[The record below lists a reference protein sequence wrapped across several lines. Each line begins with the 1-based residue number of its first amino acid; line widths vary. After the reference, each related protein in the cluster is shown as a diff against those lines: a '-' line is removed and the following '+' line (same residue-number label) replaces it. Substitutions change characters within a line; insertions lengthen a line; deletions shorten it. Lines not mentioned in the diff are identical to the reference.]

1 MLRHAMHHTTII
13 DPLCGNRISA
23 CTYDATCL
31 LIATLQKLW
40 YSVLQSTSCRKGETT
55 GAIIIAEIVLM
66 HVHEGIAGRSPSGKV
81 IVDID
86 KYEPIARLGGNYYG
100 RIKEVF
106 KLSRPDN
113 AQMHKRAE
121 QLQTQVGRL

>member
-1 MLRHAMHHTTII
+1 M
-13 DPLCGNRISA
+13 P
-23 CTYDATCL
+23 
-31 LIATLQKLW
+31 
-40 YSVLQSTSCRKGETT
+40 SVLPFCSKFGFHCRKGETT

-66 HVHEGIAGRSPSGKV
+66 HVHEGIAGKSPSGKIV
-81 IVDID
+81 VDID

-106 KLSRPDN
+106 ELSRPDN